1 MTDAPEASRPVTPET
16 AVIQAAMPPF
26 MSTAPRPTM
35 TPSLI
40 SAAKGSDDQASVGP
54 VGTTSVW
61 PAKQRLG
68 EAVPRRA

>member
-1 MTDAPEASRPVTPET
+1 MRET
-16 AVIQAAMPPF
+16 AATQAAMPPF
-26 MSTAPRPTM
+26 MSTAPRPYRM
-35 TPSLI
+35 PSRV
-40 SAAKGSDDQASVGP
+40 SPSNGAAVQAATSP